1 MSDNSI
7 AFQAELMAVAYRL
20 ADAARPIA
28 LRHFRE
34 YRIAVDNK
42 RPAGFDPVTIADRE
56 IEQAFR
62 EILKVLRPD
71 DAVMGEEF
79 EDSTGTSG
87 LTWIVDPI
95 DGTRGFISGMPTW
108 GVLIAVADASGPLFG
123 IIDQPFTGERFV
135 GGFGSAVMH
144 HQGASRSLDT
154 RNCGSLA
161 NAVLYSTFPE
171 VGTESERFATE
182 CQKQGFLGEG
192 GQQFGEDDALRFRLL
207 RLRHGRG
214 RTGRFGNRGRSE
226 RLRRCSADCR
236 DRTGWRHRDGLG
248 WRTGDSRRAYYR
260 CRKRRYSC
268 GSHCDIAGRGR
279 RGGVL
284 IRQKGEYLRPD
295 LVQYLG

>member
-1 MSDNSI
+1 MSDISI
-7 AFQAELMAVAYRL
+7 ELQTELMTVAYRL

-34 YRIAVDNK
+34 YGTIVDNK

-62 EILKVLRPD
+62 KFLTASRPD

-79 EDSTGTSG
+79 EDSSGTSG

-95 DGTRGFISGMPTW
+95 DGTRGYITGMPTW

-144 HQGASRSLDT
+144 HQGTSRSLDT

-171 VGTESERFATE
+171 VGTEVERQAFEAVSGAVKLT
-182 CQKQGFLGEG
+182 
-192 GQQFGEDDALRFRLL
+192 
-207 RLRHGRG
+207 
-214 RTGRFGNRGRSE
+214 RFGSDCYAYAMVAAGQVDLVIEAGLNAYDVAAPIAVIEQAGGIVTDWAGGPATGGGRIIAAGN
-226 RLRRCSADCR
+226 ADVHAEAIAILQE
-236 DRTGWRHRDGLG
+236 TVAG
-248 WRTGDSRRAYYR
+248 TGD
-260 CRKRRYSC
+260 
-268 GSHCDIAGRGR
+268 
-279 RGGVL
+279 
-284 IRQKGEYLRPD
+284 
-295 LVQYLG
+295 

>member
-171 VGTESERFATE
+171 VGTESERFAFEAVSSSVKMT
-182 CQKQGFLGEG
+182 
-192 GQQFGEDDALRFRLL
+192 
-207 RLRHGRG
+207 
-214 RTGRFGNRGRSE
+214 RFGS
-226 RLRRCSADCR
+226 DCY
-236 DRTGWRHRDGLG
+236 
-248 WRTGDSRRAYYR
+248 AYAMVA
-260 CRKRRYSC
+260 
-268 GSHCDIAGRGR
+268 AGQ
-279 RGGVL
+279 V
-284 IRQKGEYLRPD
+284 D
-295 LVQYLG
+295 LVIEAGLNAYDVAAPIAVIEQAGGIVTDWAGGPATAGGRIIAAGNADIHAEAIAILQDAVAAAGY